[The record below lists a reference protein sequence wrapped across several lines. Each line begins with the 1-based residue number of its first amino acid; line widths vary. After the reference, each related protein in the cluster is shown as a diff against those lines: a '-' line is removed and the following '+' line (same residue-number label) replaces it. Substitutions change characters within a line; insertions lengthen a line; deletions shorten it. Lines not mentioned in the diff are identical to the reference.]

1 MMDLPVRPA
10 RKMIGRAGKYF
21 RFVAVLSA
29 LAFVAGCSGQNV
41 LTSLDLEPPVPN
53 AFLVTTQPPLVIPP
67 NLNSIPSPQP
77 GAPRPQDVSPTLSAE
92 ETLVPQVALNGTAG
106 PDSAGQQALVAAAG
120 PPPPSNL
127 QEEIAK
133 QAAKDRPGQGVMPW
147 LLFWQTT
154 PPPGIVVDPAR
165 EERRLQENAA
175 LGRPVTY
182 GQTPIIQPKTP
193 SLF

>member
-1 MMDLPVRPA
+1 MGRRFGFFAALP
-10 RKMIGRAGKYF
+10 
-21 RFVAVLSA
+21 LLA
-29 LAFVAGCSGQNV
+29 LLAACSSQNV
-41 LTSLDLEPPVPN
+41 MSSLDLEPPVPN

-67 NLNSIPSPQP
+67 NLNNIPPPQP
-77 GAPRPQDVSPTLSAE
+77 GAPRPQDVSPTLRAE
-92 ETLVPQVALNGTAG
+92 ETLVPQVALSGTAG

-120 PPPPSNL
+120 PPPPANL
-127 QEEIAK
+127 QQEIAR
-133 QAAKDRPGQGVMPW
+133 QAQQDRPGQGVMSW